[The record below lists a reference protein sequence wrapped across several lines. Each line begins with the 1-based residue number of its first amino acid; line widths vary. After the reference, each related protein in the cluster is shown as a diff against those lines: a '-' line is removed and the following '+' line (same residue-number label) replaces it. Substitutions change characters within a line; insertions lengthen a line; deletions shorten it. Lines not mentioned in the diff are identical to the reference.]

1 MDDKKGIWIGKTP
14 LWAMIAVT
22 LSTLLTSTAQLLF
35 KIGSEKLAFDISILL
50 QNYPL
55 FLGFFLYGI
64 AAAILI
70 KSLKYGELS
79 ILYPLIALSYV
90 WVTILSYFYLS
101 EALTFYKIIGVFVII
116 MGVTFIGIGSSKES
130 SKQQSDTMSE
140 IHG

>member
-14 LWAMIAVT
+14 LWAMLAVT
-22 LSTLLTSTAQLLF
+22 FSTIITSTAQLLF

-50 QNYPL
+50 QNYYL
-55 FLGFFLYGI
+55 ISGFFLYGI

-90 WVTILSYFYLS
+90 WVTLLSYFYLS
-101 EALTFYKIIGVFVII
+101 ESLTMYKIIGVFIVIL
-116 MGVTFIGIGSSKES
+116 GVTFIGIGSSKN
-130 SKQQSDTMSE
+130 E
-140 IHG
+140 IRNQEKPKEAGA